1 MFKEEILKVAHS
13 AEKKKKFCQ
22 ESIAKYFVLSLIA
35 GFYIMV
41 GVALSYTASAIFNV
55 DGKAYS
61 KIAAGLT
68 FSVALSLIYF
78 AGAELFTGNCFVLT
92 VGALEKRI
100 KWIDWVKV
108 IFVCYVGNFVGAL
121 LLGYLYAK
129 SGVAKGLADNY
140 IVHLA
145 ETKMHLS
152 IEQAVLRGILCNF
165 VVCAATWICYKM
177 KDDVSKLILVFWC
190 IFAFITAGFEHSIA
204 NMGILS
210 LALMF
215 PHPEAVTVS
224 GMFYNLVWVTLGNI
238 IGGAVFMAVPYWYA
252 CKSKSQKSNEA
263 KHVA

>member
-1 MFKEEILKVAHS
+1 MFKEEIVKVAHS
-13 AEKKKKFCQ
+13 AEKKKKLLS
-22 ESIAKYFVLSLIA
+22 ESFGKFFVLSLIA

-41 GVALSYTASAIFNV
+41 GVALSYTSAAIFNV
-55 DGKAYS
+55 DGKGYS
-61 KIAAGLT
+61 KVAAGLT

-92 VGALEKRI
+92 VGVLEKRI
-100 KWIDWVKV
+100 KWIDWIKV
-108 IFVCYVGNFVGAL
+108 ITVCYLGNFAGAL

-129 SGVAKGLADNY
+129 SGVATGLADKY

-165 VVCAATWICYKM
+165 VVCVATWVYYKM
-177 KDDVSKLILVFWC
+177 KDDVSKLILIFWC
-190 IFAFITAGFEHSIA
+190 ILAFITAGFEHSIA

-215 PHPEAVTVS
+215 PHSEAVTIS

-252 CKSKSQKSNEA
+252 SRSKSEKSNEV